1 MKALVGQIGGRL
13 ENLSAN
19 STKAGWLWRYSL
31 STLLVIT
38 AFATRRS
45 LNPILRDALP
55 FTFFVTSSILAAYF
69 GGFGPGLYALL
80 LGWLLGDY
88 FFVAPVGSIGSYGKA
103 DFISLV
109 ATLGPSFIA
118 ILLIQ
123 LLHRARRN
131 ARVEIEN
138 RKRVEAEL
146 ITAKQRVENSNMEL
160 ERRVAE
166 RTVELEKSVKF
177 LDNFCYSIAHDL
189 RAPLRA
195 MQGFTMVLQE
205 DYAEQL
211 DKTGRECGDRIIQSS
226 QRMDKLILDLL
237 DYGRL
242 NHVKLH
248 YTSVSLEEAIQR
260 AISRNEEKIAR
271 QEATI
276 RLRPPLPHI
285 HADAALLHLIFYHLL
300 DNALKFTQ
308 PGKTPKIEIWT
319 EQNDQGTKIFV
330 KDEGLGIDPQ
340 HQQRIF
346 RLFETLQPAHHTETG
361 VGLALV
367 NKAVE
372 RMNGKIGVSSSQG
385 TGSTFWIEL
394 PNAERPNRSV
404 E

>member
-1 MKALVGQIGGRL
+1 MKGLVGQIAGKL

-19 STKAGWLWRYSL
+19 STKAGPFWRYGL

-38 AFATRRS
+38 AFAARRS
-45 LNPILRDALP
+45 LNPVLQDGLP
-55 FTFFVTSSILAAYF
+55 FTFFVTSSILGAYF
-69 GGFGPGLYALL
+69 GGLGPGLYGLL
-80 LGWLLGDY
+80 LGWILGDY

-109 ATLGPSFIA
+109 ATLGPSFLA

-131 ARVEIEN
+131 ARLEIEN

-146 ITAKQRVENSNMEL
+146 ITAKQRVENSNIEL

-166 RTVELEKSVKF
+166 RTVELEKSVRF

-205 DYAEQL
+205 DYSKHL
-211 DKTGRECGDRIIQSS
+211 DKTGKEYGDRIIQAS

-237 DYGRL
+237 EYGRL
-242 NHVKLH
+242 NHVKLRCED
-248 YTSVSLEEAIQR
+248 VSLDQVVRHAIAR
-260 AISRNEEKIAR
+260 SEEKITK
-271 QEATI
+271 QEAVI
-276 RLRPPLPHI
+276 LVRNPLSHVW
-285 HADAALLHLIFYHLL
+285 ADVSLLHVIFHHLI

-308 PGKTPKIEIWT
+308 PGTKPLIEIRT
-319 EQNDQGTKIFV
+319 EQAGETVKVFV
-330 KDEGLGIDPQ
+330 RDEGVGVDPQ

-346 RLFETLQPAHHTETG
+346 RLFETLQPTRPTETG

-367 NKAVE
+367 GKAVE
-372 RMNGKIGVSSSQG
+372 RLNGKVGIISERGK
-385 TGSTFWIEL
+385 GSTFWIEL
-394 PNAERPNRSV
+394 PKTGS
-404 E
+404 